1 MRWTGFLCS
10 RNRHEPCGKSEEET
24 ETSGLYLDHQLALVE
39 PGLELFDHF
48 GSELKPGP
56 RVIVH
61 GRGWGTDYL
70 EVRVALEQDFCR
82 ASIIFK
88 VHLIVNRGRAQSKRG
103 RNGVIFYENRLLLLL
118 GIRIHGF

>member
-1 MRWTGFLCS
+1 MDRFSSIALTIDMNHVVKVKKKLKPLVC
-10 RNRHEPCGKSEEET
+10 
-24 ETSGLYLDHQLALVE
+24 YLDHQLALVE

-56 RVIVH
+56 KVIVH

-88 VHLIVNRGRAQSKRG
+88 VHLIVSRGRAQSKRG